1 MTMLLE
7 TPPRQ
12 SPMPV
17 PSGQP
22 KDALREA
29 VRDLLGSR
37 EPAAADALFDVPV
50 IARRC
55 LGRHWPER
63 TPEERQD
70 FSAALGPLLVTALR
84 EPLTAATG
92 LRYTG
97 QSASGPL
104 VSVRVELTRE
114 RGTAGL
120 LELRV
125 HRVHDRWLIN
135 DFVVDGESFVAQH
148 RARIDRRFSR

>member
-1 MTMLLE
+1 MPLLLD
-7 TPPRQ
+7 TPP
-12 SPMPV
+12 SLPPTPV
-17 PSGQP
+17 PGEQP

-29 VRDLLGSR
+29 VRDLLESG
-37 EPAAADALFDVPV
+37 EPAAAERLFDVPV

-104 VSVRVELTRE
+104 VSVRMELARA
-114 RGTAGL
+114 RGTAGV

-125 HRVHDRWLIN
+125 HRVHGRWLIN

-148 RARIDRRFSR
+148 RARIERSLSR

>member
-7 TPPRQ
+7 TPPSL
-12 SPMPV
+12 SPTPV
-17 PSGQP
+17 PGEQP

-29 VRDLLGSR
+29 VRDLLESP
-37 EPAAADALFDVPV
+37 EPVADALFDVPV

-55 LGRHWPER
+55 LGRYWPER

-84 EPLTAATG
+84 EPLTAATE
-92 LRYTG
+92 LRYAG

-104 VSVRVELTRE
+104 VSVRVELTRA

-125 HRVHDRWLIN
+125 HRVQGRWLIN
-135 DFVVDGESFVAQH
+135 DFVVDGDSFVAQH
-148 RARIDRRFSR
+148 RARIDRSLRR